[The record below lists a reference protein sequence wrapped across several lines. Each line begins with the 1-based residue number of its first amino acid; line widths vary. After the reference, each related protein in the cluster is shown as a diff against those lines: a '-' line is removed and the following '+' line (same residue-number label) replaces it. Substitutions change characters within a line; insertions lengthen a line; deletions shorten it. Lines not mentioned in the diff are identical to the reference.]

1 MEFARDLLDSLRARA
16 SAPAQGM
23 PSGRID
29 WSELHARLGAAHA
42 AARELSL
49 NTKGNCGLPGGF
61 TEWKTGRGAK
71 LQSSTPVNRTDL
83 ADGKAAEGND
93 VAIAGETITG
103 GRG

>member
-1 MEFARDLLDSLRARA
+1 
-16 SAPAQGM
+16 M

-61 TEWKTGRGAK
+61 TEWKT
-71 LQSSTPVNRTDL
+71 
-83 ADGKAAEGND
+83 
-93 VAIAGETITG
+93 AGVRNCNPQRPLTELI
-103 GRG
+103 